1 MEKDSKEFR
10 KVIGLL
16 LNTGNVSFNVFDGT
30 IRKGGYLVPIEYFFE
45 DLIDIVTFED
55 FFIEIENDVADIRDG
70 YAGDYDFD
78 RALYVDIN
86 AQDSHYEATLDLFF
100 ADFSEAIRVAEEL
113 DIPSEEIYDIE
124 NQCYIYD
131 NEDD

>member
-10 KVIGLL
+10 KVLGLL

-55 FFIEIENDVADIRDG
+55 FFTEIENDVADIRDA
-70 YAGDYDFD
+70 YTGDYDFE

-86 AQDSHYEATLDLFF
+86 AQDSHYEATLDLWF
-100 ADFSEAIRVAEEL
+100 ADLPRAMIVAEALEV
-113 DIPSEEIYDIE
+113 DYEDIYDVYSE
-124 NQCYIYD
+124 CYLESYD
-131 NEDD
+131 

>member
-45 DLIDIVTFED
+45 DLIDVVTFED
-55 FFIEIENDVADIRDG
+55 FFTEIENDVADIRDG
-70 YAGDYDFD
+70 YAGDYDFN

-86 AQDSHYEATLDLFF
+86 AQDSHYEATLDLWFPDLPTAMVV
-100 ADFSEAIRVAEEL
+100 ADALEVEYE
-113 DIPSEEIYDIE
+113 DIYDVDAE
-124 NQCYIYD
+124 CYLEAD
-131 NEDD
+131 EE

>member
-45 DLIDIVTFED
+45 DLIGIVTFED
-55 FFIEIENDVADIRDG
+55 FFAEVENDVADIRDG
-70 YAGDYDFD
+70 YIGDYDFE

-86 AQDSHYEATLDLFF
+86 AQDSHYEATLELWF
-100 ADFSEAIRVAEEL
+100 ADLPTAMIVAEALEV
-113 DIPSEEIYDIE
+113 DYEDIYDVYSE
-124 NQCYIYD
+124 CYLESYD
-131 NEDD
+131 